1 MTDAA
6 ALDQRR
12 LLADSVADYCRR
24 SDPLR
29 RARALRDTDPGFDR
43 SAWQQMA
50 ELGWLGVIV
59 PEAWGGLGMG
69 PAEQAVVARG
79 LSAALVP
86 EPLTAAMIATR
97 AIVGCSDGALKAS
110 LLEGIVGGAIL
121 PALAWQAL
129 PGDIDPSRCAVVGAP
144 DPAAPGALRLDG
156 RSCFVVGACGADG
169 FLVAVRTPEAP
180 ALCWV
185 PAGTA
190 GVSMSLQR
198 LADGRPVA
206 DLCFERAVVPPGNRL
221 AVGEAAREAL
231 AAALDEGQFAVAAEL
246 LGLSKRVLDITLDY
260 LRTRTQFGKA
270 IGSFQALQ
278 HRAVDLYIHL
288 RIGEAAF
295 DQALR
300 QAGQFGNG
308 DGDAAR
314 RAAAASRAKAR
325 ACETARH
332 VTREAIQMHGAIGFT
347 DDCDVGLY
355 VKRALVLSAWL
366 GNARLH
372 RSRYAALVP
381 LDAVE
386 A

>member
-43 SAWQQMA
+43 SAWQEMA
-50 ELGWLGVIV
+50 SLGWLGVGV
-59 PEAWGGLGMG
+59 PEAWGGLGLTL
-69 PAEQAVVARG
+69 AEQAVVARG
-79 LSAALVP
+79 LSAAVMP
-86 EPLTAAMIATR
+86 EPITAAMMATR
-97 AIVGCSDGALKAS
+97 AIVGCTDGALKAS

-121 PALAWQAL
+121 PALAWQAAH
-129 PGDIDPSRCAVVGAP
+129 GDIDPARCAVVAAP
-144 DPAAPGALRLDG
+144 DPSAPGALLLDG
-156 RSCFVVGACGADG
+156 SACFVVGACGADG
-169 FLVAVRTPEAP
+169 FVVAVRTPDAP

-185 PAGTA
+185 PAGTP
-190 GVSMSLQR
+190 GLSLSPHR

-206 DLCFERAVVPPGNRL
+206 DLCFERVGVPSGHRL

-231 AAALDEGQFAVAAEL
+231 AAALDEGQFAIAAEL
-246 LGLSKRVLDITLDY
+246 LGLSQRVLDLTLDY
-260 LRTRTQFGKA
+260 LRTRTQFGRP
-270 IGSFQALQ
+270 IGAFQALQ

-288 RIGEAAF
+288 RIGDAAF

-300 QAGQFGNG
+300 QAGGG
-308 DGDAAR
+308 DTDR

-332 VTREAIQMHGAIGFT
+332 ITREAIQMHGAIGFT
-347 DDCDVGLY
+347 DDCDIGLY

-381 LDAVE
+381 LDAAE

>member
-1 MTDAA
+1 MTAAA

-29 RARALRDTDPGFDR
+29 RARTLRGTDPGFDR
-43 SAWQQMA
+43 SAWQEMA
-50 ELGWLGVIV
+50 ALGWLGVGV
-59 PEAWGGLGMG
+59 PEAWGGLGLAL
-69 PAEQAVVARG
+69 AEQAVVARG
-79 LSAALVP
+79 LSAAVMP
-86 EPLTAAMIATR
+86 EPVTAAMIATR
-97 AIVGCSDGALKAS
+97 AIVGCTDGALKAT
-110 LLEGIVGGAIL
+110 LLEGIVAGAIL
-121 PALAWQAL
+121 PALAWQAM
-129 PGDIDPSRCAVVGAP
+129 PGDIDPSRCAVVAAP
-144 DPAAPGALRLDG
+144 DPAAPDALLLDG
-156 RSCFVVGACGADG
+156 RACFVVAACGADG
-169 FLVAVRTPEAP
+169 FVVAVRTPDAP

-185 PAGTA
+185 PAGTP
-190 GVSMSLQR
+190 GVSLSAHR

-206 DLCFERAVVPPGNRL
+206 DLSFERGCVPAGNRL

-231 AAALDEGQFAVAAEL
+231 AAALDEGQFAIAAEL
-246 LGLSKRVLDITLDY
+246 LGLSQRLLDITLDY

-288 RIGEAAF
+288 RIGDAAF

-300 QAGQFGNG
+300 QAG
-308 DGDAAR
+308 DGDPAR
-314 RAAAASRAKAR
+314 RSAAASRAKAR

-332 VTREAIQMHGAIGFT
+332 ITREAIQMHGAIGFT

-372 RSRYAALVP
+372 RGRYAALVP

>member
-43 SAWQQMA
+43 SAWQEMA
-50 ELGWLGVIV
+50 SLGWLGVGV
-59 PEAWGGLGMG
+59 PEAWGGLGLTL
-69 PAEQAVVARG
+69 AEQAVVARG
-79 LSAALVP
+79 VSAAVMP
-86 EPLTAAMIATR
+86 EPVTAAMIATR
-97 AIVGCSDGALKAS
+97 AIVGCTDGALKAS
-110 LLEGIVGGAIL
+110 LLDGIVGGAIL
-121 PALAWQAL
+121 PALAWQAAH
-129 PGDIDPSRCAVVGAP
+129 GDIDPARCAVVAAP
-144 DPAAPGALRLDG
+144 DPSAPGALLLDG
-156 RSCFVVGACGADG
+156 SACFVVGASGADG
-169 FLVAVRTPEAP
+169 FVVAVRTTDAP

-185 PAGTA
+185 PAGTP
-190 GVSMSLQR
+190 GLSLSAHR

-206 DLCFERAVVPPGNRL
+206 DLCFERVGVPSGHRL

-231 AAALDEGQFAVAAEL
+231 AAALDEGQFAIAAEL
-246 LGLSKRVLDITLDY
+246 LGLSQRVLDMTLDY
-260 LRTRTQFGKA
+260 LRTRTQFGRP
-270 IGSFQALQ
+270 IGAFQALQ

-288 RIGEAAF
+288 RIGDAAF

-300 QAGQFGNG
+300 QAGG
-308 DGDAAR
+308 GDADR

-332 VTREAIQMHGAIGFT
+332 ITREAIQMHGAIGFT
-347 DDCDVGLY
+347 DDCDIGLY

-381 LDAVE
+381 LDAAE